1 MRSGPVRSEA
11 AQCQDCYKCLRQCPV
26 KAIRVA
32 QGHAAID
39 PERCVACGAC
49 VEACPAGAKRVRD
62 DLPRVKGL
70 VAGSGPVVASLAP
83 SWISE
88 FPGLAPARMAAAL
101 RRLGFAGAGE
111 TALGAQEVSA
121 RIARDL
127 DREKGRLWLSTACPV
142 AVSLVRGTR
151 PDLAAHLTPVAS
163 PAQAHAA
170 MLQRAFGAE
179 AKVVFIGPCIG
190 KKLEAESHP
199 GLLAAAL
206 TFEDLRTWLD
216 DAGLAPAD
224 LEPGPDDAFA
234 GGPAA
239 EGAFYPVEG
248 GMARATRLNMA
259 TDRTRFLTLAGV
271 TAIREALEGLRPPA
285 EGNLF
290 LELLA
295 CEGGCVR
302 GPKATRR
309 SPVEAYMRILD
320 AARTE
325 PGAYPRSWGPGLGRT
340 YDPRPQAGPVFRDDQ
355 LEAAL
360 HQIGKRCAGDELNCG
375 ACGYDTCRALA
386 SAILAGDA
394 EGLMCVSNLRRL
406 AEKKANALLRTLPLG
421 VVIVDQ
427 DLRIIESN
435 EEFARIMGED
445 ALTAYQAIPGL
456 ADARLEKFVPFGDRF
471 REVLAGG
478 DEIIRQNL
486 QCGEKVL
493 SATIFAVEPHQVA
506 GALLLDVTGEEER
519 RRQVIGKAELVIQNM
534 LGNVQEIA
542 FSLGRNAAR
551 SEGILNSIIAEFSG
565 QERTGGGAHEPRP

>member
-1 MRSGPVRSEA
+1 MRAGPVHSEPA
-11 AQCQDCYKCLRQCPV
+11 HCQDCYKCLRHCPV

-32 QGHAAID
+32 RGHAVID
-39 PERCVACGAC
+39 PERCIACGAC

-62 DLPRVKGL
+62 DLPRVKDLIAGGAA
-70 VAGSGPVVASLAP
+70 VAASLAP
-83 SWISE
+83 SWVSE

-101 RRLGFAGAGE
+101 RRLGFAEAGE

-127 DREKGRLWLSTACPV
+127 DRETGRLWLSTACPV

-170 MLQRAFGAE
+170 ALRRTFGPGVR
-179 AKVVFIGPCIG
+179 VVFIGPCIG
-190 KKLEAESHP
+190 KKLEAGEHP
-199 GLLAAAL
+199 DLLEAAL
-206 TFEDLRTWLD
+206 TFEDLRAWMAQAEVDPET
-216 DAGLAPAD
+216 
-224 LEPGPDDAFA
+224 LEPGPGDAFA

-239 EGAFYPVEG
+239 EGALYPLEG

-259 TDRTRFLTLAGV
+259 TGNTRFLTLAGV
-271 TAIREALEGLRPPA
+271 AAIREALDGLVPPA

-295 CEGGCVR
+295 CEGGCIR
-302 GPKATRR
+302 GPKASRR
-309 SPVEAYMRILD
+309 PPVDAWMRIQD

-325 PGAYPRSWGPGLGRT
+325 PGAYPRAWGPGLERT
-340 YDPRPQAGPVFRDDQ
+340 YPPIPRPAPAFRRDH
-355 LEAAL
+355 LETAL
-360 HQIGKRCAGDELNCG
+360 RQIGKGAPEDELNCG

-386 SAILAGDA
+386 GAILAGDA

-427 DLRIIESN
+427 DLGIIECN
-435 EEFARIMGED
+435 EEFARITGED
-445 ALTAYQAIPGL
+445 AQTAYAAIPGL
-456 ADARLEKFVPFGDRF
+456 AGARLEKFVPFGDRF

-486 QCGEKVL
+486 VCGDKVL
-493 SATIFAVEPHQVA
+493 SATIFEVEPRQVA
-506 GALLLDVTGEEER
+506 GALLLDVTGDEER

-542 FSLGRNAAR
+542 MSLGRNAAQ
-551 SEGILNSIIAEFSG
+551 SEGLLNAIIAEFAG
-565 QERTGGGAHEPRP
+565 QERPGGWTHGPRP